1 MLEHEWTLNIIMLG
15 KKPVTKDK
23 ILYDYTYMSYHKIVK
38 LIKIY
43 SRMMVT
49 RDWAEGRMQSYCLVD
64 TKLQFWMLE
73 KIRRWM
79 VVMVL
84 HVINASVNV
93 FNTTELYPQK
103 GLNGKFYHN
112 LKTGEKST
120 QLVPE

>member
-1 MLEHEWTLNIIMLG
+1 
-15 KKPVTKDK
+15 
-23 ILYDYTYMSYHKIVK
+23 
-38 LIKIY
+38 
-43 SRMMVT
+43 MMVI

-64 TKLQFWMLE
+64 TKLQFGMLE

-103 GLNGKFYHN
+103 GLNGKFYHKN
-112 LKTGEKST
+112 WGKKHTTST
-120 QLVPE
+120 

>member
-23 ILYDYTYMSYHKIVK
+23 ILYDYTYVSYPKIVK
-38 LIKIY
+38 LMKIY
-43 SRMMVT
+43 SRMMVI

-64 TKLQFWMLE
+64 TKLQFGMLE

-84 HVINASVNV
+84 HVFNASVNV
-93 FNTTELYPQK
+93 FSTTEL
-103 GLNGKFYHN
+103 
-112 LKTGEKST
+112 
-120 QLVPE
+120 

>member
-1 MLEHEWTLNIIMLG
+1 MLG
-15 KKPVTKDK
+15 KKPVTKDQ
-23 ILYDYTYMSYHKIVK
+23 ILYDYTYVSYPKIVK
-38 LIKIY
+38 LMKIY
-43 SRMMVT
+43 SRMMVI

-64 TKLQFWMLE
+64 TKLQFGMLE

-103 GLNGKFYHN
+103 GLNGKFYHKN
-112 LKTGEKST
+112 WGKKHTTST
-120 QLVPE
+120 

>member
-64 TKLQFWMLE
+64 TKLQFRMLE
-73 KIRRWM
+73 KFWRWM
-79 VVMVL
+79 VVMVFS
-84 HVINASVNV
+84 VFNASVNV
-93 FNTTELYPQK
+93 FNTTELYTQK
-103 GLNGKFYHN
+103 G
-112 LKTGEKST
+112 
-120 QLVPE
+120 